1 MTVVIRAL
9 GWDCGNAAVK
19 WRRGETSVRIIF

>member
-9 GWDCGNAAVK
+9 GWDCGSTAVK
-19 WRRGETSVRIIF
+19 WRRGETSARIIF